1 MTATCPVGGIPIR
14 PHRTP
19 PATLRS
25 ELSSL
30 SYSSDLH
37 LPQIE
42 LRSCPPHPAAP
53 PIHPLADG
61 PRRTHIRTS
70 AATCQQGDPSFPQLR
85 LQDRAVEIIYPP
97 RRTANHGQPIRSCGG
112 ISRDAVGLD
121 VNIRQQGGEVS
132 AGALVELLLVTRTVD
147 PPPRFWSLQI
157 CSASAAIRRLA
168 AYELIVAALAAYCLL
183 EAVVGPAPQRPPLG
197 TSRCIRRGPDGKP
210 RFRSHSSGTASVR
223 QRTSKAGRHQS

>member
-30 SYSSDLH
+30 LYSSDLH
-37 LPQIE
+37 LPRIE

-61 PRRTHIRTS
+61 PRRTRIRTS
-70 AATCQQGDPSFPQLR
+70 AAACQQGDPSRIRLR
-85 LQDRAVEIIYPP
+85 LQDRAVGIIYPP
-97 RRTANHGQPIRSCGG
+97 RRTSNHGQPIRPCGG

-132 AGALVELLLVTRTVD
+132 AGALAELLLVTRTVD
-147 PPPRFWSLQI
+147 
-157 CSASAAIRRLA
+157 
-168 AYELIVAALAAYCLL
+168 
-183 EAVVGPAPQRPPLG
+183 PQRPPLG

-210 RFRSHSSGTASVR
+210 RFRSHSSGAASVR